1 MNLPWIALLP
11 LLILFAAPIILLV
24 LIALKRSF
32 GLTGWASIILLSA
45 GLVSVFPAARA
56 SSGTGSPLFALDG
69 FTYYFVGLFL
79 AAGIVISLTAL
90 RYFHGFDDRR
100 EEFFVLFVLAVFG
113 AAIVAASRHFVSFFL
128 GLEVLSVSLYA
139 LIAYTRDRKGSIEAG
154 VKYLVLAAVSAAFL
168 LLGLA
173 FLYFEFGTLSFEGL
187 SLALLGGG
195 GLGVV
200 SLAGL
205 GLILIGV
212 GFKLALVPFHM
223 WTPDVYQGAP
233 APVTSLVASISK
245 GALFAFLLRFFGMPG
260 AAGSPRLRLILFLV
274 AAASMFAGNLLAL
287 AQKNIKR
294 LLACSSIAHLGYLLI
309 AFLASGALGVE
320 AAAFYLA
327 AYFVTIIGAF
337 AVVGNLSPADRD
349 ADAPEDYAGLFWR
362 RPFMALV
369 LTAMLLSLAGIPLTA
384 GFVGKF
390 YLVAAGTEAGL
401 WALVFILIGNSVL
414 SLYYYLRVIVMLYGR
429 SEAPADAGRGVRPVV
444 FSLAAG
450 LALAVLLV
458 ALVWLGV
465 FPSGLIRV
473 IRDSLSTVGP
483 VF

>member
-1 MNLPWIALLP
+1 MSLNAIPLLP
-11 LLILFAAPIILLV
+11 FLILFGAPVVLLG
-24 LIALKRSF
+24 LIAVRRSF
-32 GLTGWASIILLSA
+32 GLTGGASIVLLACALASI
-45 GLVSVFPAARA
+45 VPAARA
-56 SSGTGSPLFALDG
+56 GRGSGSPLFALDG
-69 FTYYFVGLFL
+69 FTYYFLGLLL
-79 AAGIVISLTAL
+79 AAGIVIALTAL
-90 RYFHGFDDRR
+90 RYFHRLEDRR
-100 EEFFVLFVLAVFG
+100 EEFFALFVLAIFG
-113 AAIVAASRHFVSFFL
+113 AAVVVASRHFVSFFL
-128 GLEVLSVSLYA
+128 GLEILSVSLYA
-139 LIAYTRDRKGSIEAG
+139 LIAYPRGRSASIEAG
-154 VKYLVLAAVSAAFL
+154 LKYLVLAAVSAAFL
-168 LLGLA
+168 VLGLA

-187 SLALLGGG
+187 SMALLGGG
-195 GLGVV
+195 GLGIV

-205 GLILIGV
+205 GLVLVGV

-233 APVTSLVASISK
+233 APVTSFVASISK

-260 AAGSPRLRLILFLV
+260 ATGSPTLRFILFLI
-274 AAASMFAGNLLAL
+274 AAASMFTGNLLAL

-294 LLACSSIAHLGYLLI
+294 LLAYSSIAHLGYLLI
-309 AFLASGALGVE
+309 AFLAAGDLGLE

-337 AVVGNLSPADRD
+337 AVVGTLSPTDRD
-349 ADAPEDYAGLFWR
+349 ADEPGDYAGLFWR
-362 RPFMALV
+362 RPFTALV

-414 SLYYYLRVIVMLYGR
+414 SLYYYLRVIVTLYSP
-429 SEAPADAGRGVRPVV
+429 SEPAPPAGRKVAAV

-450 LALAVLLV
+450 LALVVLLV

-465 FPSGLIRV
+465 VPSGLIRL
-473 IRDSLSTVGP
+473 IRDSISTV
-483 VF
+483 VAAF

>member
-1 MNLPWIALLP
+1 MSLPWVPLLP
-11 LLILFAAPIILLV
+11 LLILFGAPIVLLG

-32 GLTGWASIILLSA
+32 GLAGWASAILLA
-45 GLVSVFPAARA
+45 AALVSIVPAARA
-56 SSGTGSPLFALDG
+56 GAGAESPLFALDG
-69 FTYYFVGLFL
+69 FTYYFAGLFL
-79 AAGIVISLTAL
+79 AAGIVIVLTAL
-90 RYFHGFDDRR
+90 RYFHGSKDRR

-113 AAIVAASRHFVSFFL
+113 AVVVAASRHLVPFFL

-139 LIAYTRDRKGSIEAG
+139 LIAYTRDRKISIEAG
-154 VKYLVLAAVSAAFL
+154 LKYLVLAAVSAAFL

-187 SLALLGGG
+187 SMALRSGG
-195 GLGVV
+195 GLGIV

-205 GLILIGV
+205 GLVLVGV

-233 APVTSLVASISK
+233 APVTSFVASISK

-260 AAGSPRLRLILFLV
+260 AAGEPALRLILLLI
-274 AAASMFAGNLLAL
+274 AAASMFAGNFLAL

-294 LLACSSIAHLGYLLI
+294 LLAYSSIAHLGYLLI
-309 AFLASGALGVE
+309 AFLASGGLGVE

-337 AVVGNLSPADRD
+337 AVVSASSPAERD
-349 ADAPEDYAGLFWR
+349 ADAPGDYAGLFWR

-369 LTAMLLSLAGIPLTA
+369 LTAMLFSLAGIPLTA

-390 YLVAAGTEAGL
+390 YLVAAGAEAGL
-401 WALVFILIGNSVL
+401 WALVFILIANSVL
-414 SLYYYLRVIVMLYGR
+414 SLYYYLRVIVTLYSR
-429 SEAPADAGRGVRPVV
+429 PEAAPAAGRGRATV

-450 LALAVLLV
+450 LALAILLV

-473 IRDSLSTVGP
+473 IRDSLAAVGP